1 MVSAIAAAWLLVG
14 LLSGD
19 VDADAPEAKASIRSA
34 PESAAPVGDA
44 SMPVKTALER
54 GKYPWYDPKS
64 DTVKPV
70 WPPRDWDFEWLSRL
84 LRMLKWDARISG
96 GSNVGDLITIGL
108 AMLALAVFVVVLIE
122 LWRRY
127 WPANE
132 LDAKGMIRSGSAAR
146 IEDLP
151 LGVRSETADPWA
163 EALARRARGDFAGAI
178 VCLFAHQLLTL
189 DRLRQIRLVPG
200 RTGRQ
205 YVRAIDDRQFR
216 SLVEPTLG
224 LFEAVYY
231 GHHIPSAEAFERVW
245 TLAEAFERHVATE
258 VVA

>member
-1 MVSAIAAAWLLVG
+1 MVSAIAASCLLVG
-14 LLSGD
+14 LLSED
-19 VDADAPEAKASIRSA
+19 VDAEAPEAEVSIRSA
-34 PESAAPVGDA
+34 QEAAAPVGDTSA
-44 SMPVKTALER
+44 PIKTALER

-64 DTVKPV
+64 DKVKPA
-70 WPPRDWDFEWLSRL
+70 WPPREWDFEWLSQL
-84 LRMLKWDARISG
+84 LKKLKWDARISG
-96 GSNVGDLITIGL
+96 GGNVGDLITIGL

-122 LWRRY
+122 LWRQYR
-127 WPANE
+127 PANE
-132 LDAKGMIRSGSAAR
+132 PDTKEMIRSGSAGR

-151 LGVRSETADPWA
+151 LGVRPETADPWA
-163 EALARRARGDFAGAI
+163 EALARRARGDLAGAI

-216 SLVEPTLG
+216 SFVTPTLG

-231 GHHIPSAEAFERVW
+231 GHQIPSAEAFDRVW
-245 TLAEAFERHVATE
+245 TLAEAFERHVATG

>member
-1 MVSAIAAAWLLVG
+1 MVSALAAAWLLAG
-14 LLSGD
+14 LSSGG
-19 VDADAPEAKASIRSA
+19 VDADAPVAESSIRSA
-34 PESAAPVGDA
+34 PGAAAPGGDA
-44 SMPVKTALER
+44 SAPVKAALER
-54 GKYPWYDPKS
+54 GNYPWYDPKS
-64 DTVKPV
+64 DTVRPV
-70 WPPRDWDFEWLSRL
+70 WPPREWDFERLSRW
-84 LRMLKWDARISG
+84 LRMLKRGAGIPG
-96 GSNVGDLITIGL
+96 IGNIGDLITIGL
-108 AMLALAVFVVVLIE
+108 AMLGLTVFVVALIE

-127 WPANE
+127 RPEKE
-132 LDAKGMIRSGSAAR
+132 LDATGMIRSGSAAR

-151 LGVRSETADPWA
+151 LGVRPEAADPWA

-205 YVRAIDDRQFR
+205 YVRAIDDRRFR
-216 SLVEPTLG
+216 SFVEPTLG

-245 TLAEAFERHVATE
+245 ALAEAFERHVATG